1 MGKLFIEQESLKAI
15 ADAIRAKTGSTEMLT
30 VPSGMVSA
38 ISSISSGSGG
48 GESGVPIEVTELPTP
63 TADDIGKVYKVGDDY
78 YVGEPKFS
86 LYGMYEQ
93 ILDKIYFDTR
103 VDVAEAMKGLH
114 ATENDFTVFD
124 LTDGWTQN
132 YGSTYYER
140 MPLSSFSMGEG
151 YIHILRTGFYQPK
164 ATLIY
169 VSCDSITVEQFNE
182 IVLPNLGME
191 IQPITAFGWQVSEL
205 DMTSY
210 SNRYFVV
217 YKNKYI
223 NGKPFAYKDIGCV
236 FTNIDDDETGIP
248 INVAELPTP
257 TTDDSGK
264 VYKVGENYYVGD
276 VELADFTVGE
286 TIGDKI
292 YFDTSV
298 NIADYGSVVTAE
310 GFLAIM
316 ATSDTAQYVIMVGEI
331 FGDADMGTCYMVICG
346 DMSTGSA
353 PLDGIV
359 YVQSDAITV
368 EQFNE
373 MVAVEL
379 GLPPISNF
387 GWQTDVLDTSAYAD
401 CIVQENYL
409 AEVGNFARKLGGVT
423 FKNLDNPPILQ
434 EKTVT
439 ENGEVVADSGFDG
452 LSKVTVNV
460 ASGGGEAQ
468 ATLDALI
475 SKTITEFSSDLVVG
489 IPEYFFSDCLSLSIV
504 NWVNATSIGNSSFDS
519 CSMLKNISLPNIT
532 KIGTSC
538 FWGCLQLIAMIYP
551 KVTSIGSNAFAAC
564 QSLRKV
570 IIGTNLTT
578 VATLANSSAFQ
589 NCAHILGTV
598 HPSWNP
604 TGAKDGYI
612 YVPLSLVANYRSATN
627 WATYATQIMPYVAT
641 VGELANIDGTT
652 YDKACVGADYVEYT
666 YNGTSWEVYR

>member
-1 MGKLFIEQESLKAI
+1 MAMEIKVVFEETAQEMAVGFENLQIIDASKGSLVPEGTLTITENGTYDVAQFATADVDVPVPDGYLQPDGTLVATQEGVYDVAQYASADFSVQKQQASIIPTQETQTITPSEKAFF
-15 ADAIRAKTGSTEMLT
+15 DKVVVEAIPSEYI
-30 VPSGMVSA
+30 VPNGVLA
-38 ISSISSGSGG
+38 IDRN
-48 GESGVPIEVTELPTP
+48 GEYDVASYAQAVVNTPDLSGVPIEVTELPTP
-63 TADDIGKVYKVGDDY
+63 TVDDK
-78 YVGEPKFS
+78 
-86 LYGMYEQ
+86 
-93 ILDKIYFDTR
+93 
-103 VDVAEAMKGLH
+103 
-114 ATENDFTVFD
+114 
-124 LTDGWTQN
+124 
-132 YGSTYYER
+132 
-140 MPLSSFSMGEG
+140 
-151 YIHILRTGFYQPK
+151 
-164 ATLIY
+164 
-169 VSCDSITVEQFNE
+169 
-182 IVLPNLGME
+182 
-191 IQPITAFGWQVSEL
+191 
-205 DMTSY
+205 
-210 SNRYFVV
+210 
-217 YKNKYI
+217 
-223 NGKPFAYKDIGCV
+223 
-236 FTNIDDDETGIP
+236 
-248 INVAELPTP
+248 
-257 TTDDSGK
+257 GK

-276 VELADFTVGE
+276 VEFSDFTVGE
-286 TIGDKI
+286 TLGGKI

-310 GFLAIM
+310 GFPVIM
-316 ATSDTAQYVIMVGEI
+316 ATSDTAQYMIVAGEML
-331 FGDADMGTCYMVICG
+331 GGGDMGHCYMVICG
-346 DMSTGSA
+346 DYSSGNV

-359 YVQSDAITV
+359 YVQCDALTV
-368 EQFNE
+368 DQFNG
-373 MVAVEL
+373 ML
-379 GLPPISNF
+379 GSQIGSPSISEF

-401 CIVQENYL
+401 CIVQESHL
-409 AEVGNFARKLGGVT
+409 AEVGNFAHKFGSLT

-452 LSKVTVNV
+452 LSKVTINVQPSLEQTTITENGTFTPSTGYDGFSSVTVDVPTPVFKTQEKTVTENGVVTPDDGYDGLSKVTVEV
-460 ASGGGEAQ
+460 ASTGGGDAQ
-468 ATLDALI
+468 ATLNALI
-475 SKTITEFSSDLVVG
+475 SKTITEFSSDLAAG

-519 CSMLKNISLPNIT
+519 CRMLKNISLPNIT

-551 KVTSIGSNAFAAC
+551 KVTSIGSTAFASC

-589 NCAHILGTV
+589 NCPHILGTV

-612 YVPLSLVANYRSATN
+612 YVPLSLVADYRVATN